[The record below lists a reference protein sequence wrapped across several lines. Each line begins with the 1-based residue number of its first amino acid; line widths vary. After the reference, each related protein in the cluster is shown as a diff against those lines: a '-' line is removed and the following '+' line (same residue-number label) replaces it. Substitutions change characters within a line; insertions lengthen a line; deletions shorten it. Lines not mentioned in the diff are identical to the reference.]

1 MKTLLLT
8 VLLLLGQWGYG
19 FSIPPL
25 SQPVVDTAGMIHS
38 QTAAT
43 LNQELAAIYQSGGPQ
58 IAVLTLQS
66 LEDQTIEER
75 AIQVFDQWKIGKKG
89 KDDGVLILIAKK
101 ERKVRIEVGY
111 GLEGDIPDAY
121 AKRIVEDVMLPQFRN
136 GQFTTGVVLGIQQ
149 IAHFARIR
157 VKSLPSVSGEDHFQL
172 PADFWMFFF
181 LSVVLAFLYFRQIRR
196 GYVSRRSGSDDWGNW
211 GGGGGGWGGGGFGG
225 GFGGGGGWGGGG
237 GSSGGGGA
245 SGGW

>member
-1 MKTLLLT
+1 M
-8 VLLLLGQWGYG
+8 
-19 FSIPPL
+19 
-25 SQPVVDTAGMIHS
+25 AGMIHS
-38 QTAAT
+38 QTADT
-43 LNQELAAIYQSGGPQ
+43 LNQELSSIYSSGGPQ
-58 IAVLTLQS
+58 ISVLTIPS

-89 KDDGVLILIAKK
+89 KDNGVLILIAKK

-149 IAHFARIR
+149 IAHLSHIELQKNSKLLRR
-157 VKSLPSVSGEDHFQL
+157 KSRTVLPLGYI
-172 PADFWMFFF
+172 FF
-181 LSVVLAFLYFRQIRR
+181 LIWVFFVFMKARSNRHLR
-196 GYVSRRSGSDDWGNW
+196 GPRGPYS
-211 GGGGGGWGGGGFGG
+211 GGWGGGGFGG
-225 GFGGGGGWGGGG
+225 GWGSGGGGGWSGGG